1 MNRLSKKFI
10 TPVITPGCVIATLV
24 TVFFISACSTLT
36 TDIEVEVHTYPDV
49 NYDAYR
55 TYAWAG
61 STQIVYDPIGQWKQP
76 TLDTEE
82 EVKFIIN
89 RELRARG
96 LNLVEHNSDLLVA
109 FAAGIDTE
117 VLELKEDPKLNKK
130 LLNNI
135 PKAALVIVLI
145 DAKTGYPVWS
155 GYAIG
160 DLQQHQDIR
169 DIRARIHYA
178 VSEIFKPYNK

>member
-1 MNRLSKKFI
+1 MNRLSKKLI

-24 TVFFISACSTLT
+24 TFLFISACSTLT

-49 NYDAYR
+49 NYNAYK

-82 EVKFIIN
+82 EGKFIIK
-89 RELRARG
+89 RELRALG

-109 FAAGIDTE
+109 FAAGIDTK
-117 VLELKEDPKLNKK
+117 VLGLKENPKRNKK
-130 LLNNI
+130 LLTNI

-145 DAKTGYPVWS
+145 DANTGYPVWS
-155 GYAIG
+155 GYATG
-160 DLQQHQDIR
+160 DIQQQQTIDDIR
-169 DIRARIHYA
+169 TRIHYA